1 MPNSGAYGR
10 QLAER
15 LHSEST
21 RVLVR
26 ALRKSVVGFTEIRS
40 DNPTCAVSD
49 PIPREDAFLV
59 ALQLRD
65 FPDHKYWED
74 GRQAPVCSL
83 QVGCTTFYD
92 LKRSPA
98 FLMDK
103 PFHSVHFYFPRK
115 FLNAIADDANAPRIS
130 DLRYTPGQGADDPVM
145 RAITSSIYPALDRPN
160 EVSRIFVDHVMLA
173 MGYHVAQTYGG
184 LEVAVHPA
192 RGGLAPWQE
201 HRVKEI
207 IEVNLDGEVSI
218 AQLASECGLSTGH
231 FSRAFRQTT
240 GTTPHQWLL
249 DRRVAKAKQLL
260 QDKQRLLSEI
270 ALACGFA
277 DQSHFTR
284 VFAKHAGT
292 GPAAWRRSIE

>member
-1 MPNSGAYGR
+1 
-10 QLAER
+10 
-15 LHSEST
+15 
-21 RVLVR
+21 
-26 ALRKSVVGFTEIRS
+26 
-40 DNPTCAVSD
+40 
-49 PIPREDAFLV
+49 
-59 ALQLRD
+59 
-65 FPDHKYWED
+65 
-74 GRQAPVCSL
+74 
-83 QVGCTTFYD
+83 
-92 LKRSPA
+92 
-98 FLMDK
+98 
-103 PFHSVHFYFPRK
+103 
-115 FLNAIADDANAPRIS
+115 
-130 DLRYTPGQGADDPVM
+130 
-145 RAITSSIYPALDRPN
+145 
-160 EVSRIFVDHVMLA
+160 MLA

-184 LEVAVHPA
+184 LEVAVHLA